1 MLKKLDVSDLTMG
14 ANGPTKL
21 YRWFQTF
28 SLCAL
33 LLLSTSL
40 RADEVLIYYL
50 DDAGETQILTIDAK
64 SPDADNTLAAT
75 LILQRSKILVMLNEQ
90 EDLEVIAAAVAA
102 QAPDAISGKSVSNT
116 ILGVGVYLGGRSI
129 QRVARENQDAP
140 IIEPD
145 VPPISPPI
153 PPPPP
158 PPPSP
163 SPTIP
168 PPSSSVVSP
177 N

>member
-1 MLKKLDVSDLTMG
+1 MR

-21 YRWFQTF
+21 NRLFQTF
-28 SLCAL
+28 LLCAL
-33 LLLSTSL
+33 LLLSASL
-40 RADEVLIYYL
+40 KADEVLIYYL
-50 DDAGETQILTIDAK
+50 DDAGETQILTIDAN
-64 SPDADNTLAAT
+64 SPDAENALAAT
-75 LILQRSKILVMLNEQ
+75 LIMQRSKIQVMLNEQ
-90 EDLEVIAAAVAA
+90 EDLEAIAAAVAA
-102 QAPDAISGKSVSNT
+102 QAPDAITAKSLSNT

-129 QRVARENQDAP
+129 QRVAREDQDAP

-163 SPTIP
+163 SSSIP
-168 PPSSSVVSP
+168 APSSSVVSP

>member
-1 MLKKLDVSDLTMG
+1 M
-14 ANGPTKL
+14 
-21 YRWFQTF
+21 
-28 SLCAL
+28 
-33 LLLSTSL
+33 
-40 RADEVLIYYL
+40 LIYYL
-50 DDAGETQILTIDAK
+50 DDAGETQILTIDAN
-64 SPDADNTLAAT
+64 SPDAENALAAT
-75 LILQRSKILVMLNEQ
+75 LIMQRSKIQVMLNEQ
-90 EDLEVIAAAVAA
+90 EDLEAIAAAVAA
-102 QAPDAISGKSVSNT
+102 QAPDAITAKSLSNT

-129 QRVARENQDAP
+129 QRVAREDQDAP

-163 SPTIP
+163 SSSIP
-168 PPSSSVVSP
+168 APSSSVVSP